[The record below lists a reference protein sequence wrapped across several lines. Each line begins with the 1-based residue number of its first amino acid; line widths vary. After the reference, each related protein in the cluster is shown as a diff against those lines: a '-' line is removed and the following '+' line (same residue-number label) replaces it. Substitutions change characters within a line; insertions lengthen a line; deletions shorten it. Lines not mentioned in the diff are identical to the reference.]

1 VVASLTELVI
11 STQVHS
17 DERGMGILPGDL
29 LLVFQVVGCLPLSD
43 LSSVLRF
50 VHKLVM

>member
-1 VVASLTELVI
+1 MDLVI
-11 STQVHS
+11 STHVHG
-17 DERGMGILPGDL
+17 DERGMGILSGDL
-29 LLVFQVVGCLPLSD
+29 LLVCQVAGCLPLSD